1 MVFPAKVC
9 CITNFHDGVPGEIV
23 RVTMVTTDMRA
34 SVHHRDKILFHREW
48 WVRDVD
54 LDTIHEEV
62 DFLVGLL
69 RRETP
74 SAFIMHVEGTAQLTA
89 APGGYLSSY
98 VKRQELLSLMAT
110 APEKFSDGGGGRR
123 RRPS

>member
-9 CITNFHDGVPGEIV
+9 CITNFHADVPGEVV

-48 WVRDVD
+48 WVRDAD

-62 DFLVGLL
+62 DYLIGLL
-69 RRETP
+69 RKQTP

-110 APEKFSDGGGGRR
+110 DPHRFSDA
-123 RRPS
+123 SF